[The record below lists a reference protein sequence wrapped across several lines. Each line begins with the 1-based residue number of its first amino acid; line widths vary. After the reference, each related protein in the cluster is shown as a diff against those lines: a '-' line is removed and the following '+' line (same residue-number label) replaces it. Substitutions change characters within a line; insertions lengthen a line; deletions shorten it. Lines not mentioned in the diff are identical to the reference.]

1 MHSLKPEMSSSP
13 LDALAVLHSALPSG
27 KFCSCAGI
35 VRRKWIWVALF
46 APLWGV
52 LFVSF
57 GLGPIVTRTSDR
69 LPLLYN
75 TAAFLA
81 AALVFRLSPLF
92 QQGAI
97 DTSVL
102 KKGADGQD
110 NNQ

>member
-1 MHSLKPEMSSSP
+1 MKGPCLSLIAECVPYLKPF
-13 LDALAVLHSALPSG
+13 DH
-27 KFCSCAGI
+27 CCAGI

-57 GLGPIVTRTSDR
+57 GIGPVVTRTSDR
-69 LPLLYN
+69 LPILYN
-75 TAAFLA
+75 TVAFLA

-97 DTSVL
+97 DTSIL
-102 KKGADGQD
+102 KKKPGDQPND
-110 NNQ
+110 

>member
-1 MHSLKPEMSSSP
+1 MQRLSQCRSI
-13 LDALAVLHSALPSG
+13 LHETASAT
-27 KFCSCAGI
+27 FAGI

-57 GLGPIVTRTSDR
+57 GIGPIVTRTSDR

-81 AALVFRLSPLF
+81 AAFVFRLSPLF

-102 KKGADGQD
+102 KKGSDGQEND
-110 NNQ
+110 Q